1 MRSFSKAFGL
11 AGARIGYIVSNKK
24 KIKNFSNTKGG
35 YETNVL
41 SATALHFILDNNI

>member
-24 KIKNFSNTKGG
+24 IKVFSNTKAGMKQT
-35 YETNVL
+35 YCQQR
-41 SATALHFILDNNI
+41 SQFYFR